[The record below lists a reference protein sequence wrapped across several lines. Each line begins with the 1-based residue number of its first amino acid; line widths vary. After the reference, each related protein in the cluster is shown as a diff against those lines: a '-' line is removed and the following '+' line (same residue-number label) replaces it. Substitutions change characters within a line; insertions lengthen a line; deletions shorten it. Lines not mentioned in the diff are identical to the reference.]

1 MTIKDCPIGKI
12 LNTLTNRCVNIDGK
26 IGKEII
32 KNLKLKPIKNEVK
45 YLKCKKKLDEKET
58 KIDKK
63 FKSMIVKDEFNS
75 IYLIVNKS
83 IVDDLDKN
91 DVILD
96 PAGLAFM
103 QNSFIGAGWAS
114 DAIYQLLSTTK
125 PNKDVMKYFSQF
137 KNEKYLYEK
146 NKNNLS
152 IAYYSSYNDIKIIH
166 AVGPNFN
173 NLSYLKKIIMKQ
185 DLKELY
191 ELMYKVYKDIY
202 KTFMTEYKKNLKLQ
216 LRILPISSGSFIN
229 FNKDYKIKLFRTLRT
244 IYQELNTKYKITPVI
259 YFYDKDDYNLFKNI
273 ILDQNYN

>member
-32 KNLKLKPIKNEVK
+32 KNLKLKPIKTEVK
-45 YLKCKKKLDEKET
+45 YLECKKKLYEKET

-63 FKSMIVKDEFNS
+63 FKSMIVKDPFNS

-103 QNSFIGAGWAS
+103 QNSFMGAGWAS
-114 DAIYQLLSTTK
+114 NAIYELLSTTK
-125 PNKDVMKYFSQF
+125 PNKDVIKYFSQF

-152 IAYYSSYNDIKIIH
+152 IAYYSSYNNIKIIH

-173 NLSYLKKIIMKQ
+173 NSSYLKKIIMKQ
-185 DLKELY
+185 DLTELY
-191 ELMYKVYKDIY
+191 ELMYKVYNDIY
-202 KTFMTEYKKNLKLQ
+202 NTFMTEYKKNSKLQ
-216 LRILPISSGSFIN
+216 LRILPISTGSFID
-229 FNKDYKIKLFRTLRT
+229 FNKNYKIKLFKNLRT
-244 IYQELNTKYKITPVI
+244 IYQQLNTKYKITPFI
-259 YFYDKDDYNLFKNI
+259 YFYDKEDYTLFKNM

>member
-32 KNLKLKPIKNEVK
+32 KNLKLKPIK
-45 YLKCKKKLDEKET
+45 CKKKLDEKE
-58 KIDKK
+58 IIINKK
-63 FKSMIVKDEFNS
+63 FKSMIVKDKSNS

-173 NLSYLKKIIMKQ
+173 NSSYLKKIIMKQ

-202 KTFMTEYKKNLKLQ
+202 KTFMKEYKKNSKLQ

-244 IYQELNTKYKITPVI
+244 IYQELNNKYKITPII
-259 YFYDKDDYNLFKNI
+259 YFYDKEDYNLFKNI

>member
-32 KNLKLKPIKNEVK
+32 KNLKLKPIK
-45 YLKCKKKLDEKET
+45 CKKKLDEKE
-58 KIDKK
+58 IIINKK
-63 FKSMIVKDEFNS
+63 FKSMIVKDKFNS
-75 IYLIVNKS
+75 IYLIINKS

-173 NLSYLKKIIMKQ
+173 NSSYLKKIIMKQ

-202 KTFMTEYKKNLKLQ
+202 KTFMKEYKKNSKLQ

-244 IYQELNTKYKITPVI
+244 IYQELNTKYKIIPVI